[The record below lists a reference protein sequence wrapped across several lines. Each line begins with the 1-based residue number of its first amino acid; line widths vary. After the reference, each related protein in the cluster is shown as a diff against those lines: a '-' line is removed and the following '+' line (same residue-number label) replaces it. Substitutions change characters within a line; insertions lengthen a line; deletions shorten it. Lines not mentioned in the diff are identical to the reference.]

1 MIQGSMGT
9 VSSVKVS
16 ALSFACFSAVVM
28 HFVAGAKT
36 ARVVYPRLL
45 EERSSDGGMMVKVHD
60 DLTLNLRKG
69 SVAARELRVL
79 TEENGRL
86 VTRFYNGEDIE
97 RNLYEDEKNI
107 ASVMVTKTGN
117 GVRMEDAYVDRQE
130 GYLYDRGTVNKL
142 QSYAQAKK
150 SAYGNPDFVYLF
162 TGEDLYTRY
171 GGYLT
176 AAGLEYATASYRIVV
191 LSGIAFVASVCE
203 STFVGLGEDEAGLF
217 TGMHTFTH
225 ETCHILG
232 ARHDGSDPDAG
243 IPGHPG
249 SKNCPWDDGYMMSYV
264 NKGPNHQVF
273 SWCSLQQME
282 FVVRLR
288 GPKCWAHG
296 DEENVVEHVYPGM
309 AVSMKEFCM
318 NIYREDKSYVEF
330 DKSEVNP
337 MTCRVKCR
345 YNKYTWYDYYR
356 TNPETMTREDEALDH
371 TPCGK
376 DMVKQCLTTISLTD
390 HLYLVSLRLAI

>member
-1 MIQGSMGT
+1 MLVHQ
-9 VSSVKVS
+9 
-16 ALSFACFSAVVM
+16 LS
-28 HFVAGAKT
+28 
-36 ARVVYPRLL
+36 
-45 EERSSDGGMMVKVHD
+45 
-60 DLTLNLRKG
+60 
-69 SVAARELRVL
+69 
-79 TEENGRL
+79 
-86 VTRFYNGEDIE
+86 YNGEDIE

-176 AAGLEYATASYRIVV
+176 AAGL
-191 LSGIAFVASVCE
+191 GIAFVASVCE

-225 ETCHILG
+225 ETCHI
-232 ARHDGSDPDAG
+232 
-243 IPGHPG
+243 
-249 SKNCPWDDGYMMSYV
+249 
-264 NKGPNHQVF
+264 
-273 SWCSLQQME
+273 
-282 FVVRLR
+282 LR

-330 DKSEVNP
+330 DKSEA
-337 MTCRVKCR
+337 T
-345 YNKYTWYDYYR
+345 
-356 TNPETMTREDEALDH
+356 
-371 TPCGK
+371 GK
-376 DMVKQCLTTISLTD
+376 LPSFG
-390 HLYLVSLRLAI
+390 R

>member
-1 MIQGSMGT
+1 MVMCLEGIEGNGSATEIPKAKRSVQLLPANLRLAATSYPQIQIT
-9 VSSVKVS
+9 VS
-16 ALSFACFSAVVM
+16 
-28 HFVAGAKT
+28 
-36 ARVVYPRLL
+36 
-45 EERSSDGGMMVKVHD
+45 
-60 DLTLNLRKG
+60 
-69 SVAARELRVL
+69 
-79 TEENGRL
+79 
-86 VTRFYNGEDIE
+86 
-97 RNLYEDEKNI
+97 
-107 ASVMVTKTGN
+107 
-117 GVRMEDAYVDRQE
+117 GVEFNTEDAYVDRQE

-176 AAGLEYATASYRIVV
+176 AAGL
-191 LSGIAFVASVCE
+191 GIAFVASVCE

-345 YNKYTWYDYYR
+345 YNKYTWHDYYR

-376 DMVKQCLTTISLTD
+376 NMVCMQSICKEQPKETRFEERASRSIATD
-390 HLYLVSLRLAI
+390 VVGDAKMQERNTLNQQRRYEE